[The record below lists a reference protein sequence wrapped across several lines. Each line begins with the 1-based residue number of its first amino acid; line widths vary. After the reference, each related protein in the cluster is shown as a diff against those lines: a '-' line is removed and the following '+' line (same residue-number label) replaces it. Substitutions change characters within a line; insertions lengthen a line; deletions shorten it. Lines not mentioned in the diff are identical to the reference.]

1 MEDIEQTIKTHNE
14 IFELCLEKNI
24 TFVSYRQPNTSQIYT
39 LIQYTRNPLKTNKLE
54 DLLNFRGFVF
64 APFMYSTEFPYVMIE
79 PDIILTGGEDDID
92 VLEKLEEV
100 KNQPPRDIKN
110 KNGQPPVSRELFMNR
125 VEKIKTAIQ
134 YNTLDKLVL
143 SRIHYEPRPQ
153 DFKMDLYFRNLHDEY
168 PDAFVYM
175 LCIPGLGCWSG
186 ASPEP
191 LVTIENNEVET
202 ISLAGTR
209 KYEDI
214 PSKKSGWTAKEYEE
228 QQLVTNYIEEVLKR
242 REIPEYFRHG
252 PETQRAGNL
261 LHLKTEFKF
270 SLQYLKEDVSGFID
284 ELHPTPSISGLPKE
298 EARLYLQQIENHQR
312 EYYAGFLGPVNISGA
327 LSLYVNLRCMKVY
340 PGELALYLGAGITS
354 GSNPE
359 DEWEETNSKKMTLL
373 SVIKNSNSV
382 D

>member
-1 MEDIEQTIKTHNE
+1 MEDIEQTIKSHHQ
-14 IFELCLEKNI
+14 IFEICLEKNI
-24 TFVSYRQPNTSQIYT
+24 TFVSYREPNTRQIYT
-39 LIQYTRNPLKTNKLE
+39 LIQYRRSPLKTNRLE

-64 APFMYSTEFPYVMIE
+64 APFMYSTKFPYVMIE
-79 PDIILTGGEDDID
+79 PDIVLTGEEDDIGI
-92 VLEKLEEV
+92 LEKLKEI
-100 KNQPPRDIKN
+100 KKQPPADLKN
-110 KNGQPPVSRELFMNR
+110 KNGQQPVTRELFMKR
-125 VEKIKTAIQ
+125 VDEIKTAIE

-143 SRIHYEPRPQ
+143 SRIHYEPRPR
-153 DFKMDLYFRNLHDEY
+153 DFKMDLYFRNLNAEY

-191 LVTIENNEVET
+191 LVNIHNHEVET

-209 KYEDI
+209 KYEQV
-214 PSKKSGWTAKEYEE
+214 PSKKNGWTAKEYEE
-228 QQLVTNYIEEVLKR
+228 QQLVTNYIEELLKR
-242 REIPEYFRHG
+242 RQIPEYYRQG

-270 SLQYLKEDVSGFID
+270 SLEFLKEDISRFID
-284 ELHPTPSISGLPKE
+284 ELHPTPSICGLPKE
-298 EARLYLQQIENHQR
+298 EAMLYLQQIENHQR

-327 LSLYVNLRCMKVY
+327 LSLYVNLRCMKIY
-340 PGELALYLGAGITS
+340 TDELALYLGAGITS
-354 GSNPE
+354 GSNPG

-373 SVIKNSNSV
+373 SVIKNSKTV